1 MEAKFITL
9 EGIEGS
15 GKTSSIKSI
24 TDILDNKNTN
34 YVITREPGGSSI
46 GNELRSILLDPNTEI
61 SSEVELMLMLA
72 DRKDHVEKVVLP
84 NLEAGN
90 WVISDRFMDSSFAYQ
105 GGGRGLDK
113 ETINTFSKNLKFPI
127 PDLTLL
133 FDVPVETSLSRVKV
147 RGKLDRFEQEDVVF
161 HNRIREAYLKLAKEN
176 ISRIQIVDSSQE
188 IERML
193 KNVEQIIKTFIN
205 GDLVFERI

>member
-24 TDILDNKNTN
+24 TDLLDKENTS
-34 YVITREPGGSSI
+34 YVVTREPGGSSI
-46 GNELRSILLDPNTEI
+46 GSELRSILLDTNTEI

-72 DRKDHVEKVVLP
+72 DRKDHVEKVILP

-90 WVISDRFMDSSFAYQ
+90 WVISDRFMDSSIAYQ
-105 GGGRGLDK
+105 GGGRKLDK
-113 ETINTFSKNLKFPI
+113 KMIDSFSKNLNLPN

-133 FDVPVETSLSRVKV
+133 FDVPVEISLSRVKA
-147 RGKLDRFEQEDVVF
+147 RGELDRFEQEKLDF
-161 HNRIREAYLKLAKEN
+161 HNRIREAYLELAEQN
-176 ISRIQIVDSSQE
+176 VNRIQIIDSSRE
-188 IERML
+188 IELML
-193 KNVEQIIKTFIN
+193 KSVEQIIENLIN
-205 GDLVFERI
+205 GL